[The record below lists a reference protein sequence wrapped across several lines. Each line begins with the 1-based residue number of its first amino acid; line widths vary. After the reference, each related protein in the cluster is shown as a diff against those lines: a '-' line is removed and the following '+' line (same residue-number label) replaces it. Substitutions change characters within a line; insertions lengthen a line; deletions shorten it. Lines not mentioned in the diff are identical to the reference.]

1 MILEEWNDPPPDRLK
16 TDIACPPVQTVK
28 DQPVQYPD
36 WFLFQASYSSS
47 GETWIGWGGGTGAYV
62 EPAVHDTN
70 GTPSDSS
77 VIQSFWL

>member
-1 MILEEWNDPPPDRLK
+1 MTPPPDRLK

-47 GETWIGWGGGTGAYV
+47 GETWIGWGGGAL
-62 EPAVHDTN
+62 EPT
-70 GTPSDSS
+70 
-77 VIQSFWL
+77 